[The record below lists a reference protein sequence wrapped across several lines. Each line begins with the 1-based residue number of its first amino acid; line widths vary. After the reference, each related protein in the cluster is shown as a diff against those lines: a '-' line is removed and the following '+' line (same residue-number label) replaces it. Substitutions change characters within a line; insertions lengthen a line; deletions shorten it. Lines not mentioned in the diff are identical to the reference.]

1 MARQSK
7 IKQMYYFGK
16 QYLTRQQCIW
26 FICHILTKH
35 DTYHTQILEEILKYA
50 DHTTSVGM
58 VNAAIKELQSMR
70 LIESY
75 NQPLLQGRGKARK
88 MYKLTNHAHAVAS
101 DWSNLWQEFVG

>member
-16 QYLTRQQCIW
+16 QYITKQQCVW

-50 DHTTSVGM
+50 DHTTSVCM
-58 VNAAIKELQSMR
+58 VNTAIKELLSMR

-75 NQPLLQGRGKARK
+75 NQPIPGRGKARK
-88 MYKLTNHAHAVAS
+88 MYKLTNHAHAVAR
-101 DWSNLWQEFVG
+101 DWSNLWVAYVN